1 MIIIFINDDGDDYDD
16 DDDDDD
22 GDDDDGYGDF
32 SFFHMCLCTLLFD
45 THTKMCEHSFHTL
58 LI

>member
-1 MIIIFINDDGDDYDD
+1 MIIIFIN
-16 DDDDDD
+16 DDDD

-32 SFFHMCLCTLLFD
+32 SCFHICVYIHFLFD
-45 THTKMCEHSFHTL
+45 THTKMREHSFHTL